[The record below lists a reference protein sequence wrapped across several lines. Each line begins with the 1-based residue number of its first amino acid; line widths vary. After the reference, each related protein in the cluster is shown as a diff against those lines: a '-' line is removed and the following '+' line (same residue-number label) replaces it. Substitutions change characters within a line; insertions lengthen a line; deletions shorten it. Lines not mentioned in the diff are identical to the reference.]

1 MSNPCKKIYLQAR
14 TQEVLM
20 IIADWVAVGAVA
32 LFILFGLLAGF
43 GKGLKFF
50 TGGIFGVIISVFVCY
65 CLGGLILKLQFVQD
79 LLDKFRDLW
88 AGGKAAG
95 VLNKIHLDLIVYY
108 IALFIV
114 IQIIRVIVVAVLK
127 HLLEIDMVVFKI
139 INKILG
145 ALFFLAI
152 LIFLTLTVFQIISW
166 VGGETAQDFEK
177 LLEGSF
183 FKLDKL
189 FENNP
194 LLSLR
199 DRISG

>member
-1 MSNPCKKIYLQAR
+1 
-14 TQEVLM
+14 M

-79 LLDKFRDLW
+79 LLDKFRDVW

-166 VGGETAQDFEK
+166 VGGETARDFEK